1 MQFELARHHGVDG
14 LKKAAKLKR
23 PMTAMEFA
31 DHRARLIVERRKQIG
46 GSVAQVVGSAPLS
59 LARTHRQ
66 HRLAAVESLD
76 LGLFINAEHHRPFGR
91 VEIEPYD
98 VAQLLDEQGV
108 FGKLEAF
115 DPVRLQ
121 PKCAPNAADHGL
133 AQSAALGHRTRA
145 PMRRIRRG
153 ALQGHPH
160 YSFDLGV
167 SYVGQWSM
175 ARCWSCARPGCD
187 VRGGGTALDCPGKAF
202 ARAAVAAA
210 VYGAQR

>member
-1 MQFELARHHGVDG
+1 MKAGMAQQPAFDRWGFVRAVVVEDQMQFELGRHHGVDG
-14 LKKAAKLKR
+14 LKKAAKLKL

-98 VAQLLDEQGV
+98 VAQLLDE
-108 FGKLEAF
+108 
-115 DPVRLQ
+115 
-121 PKCAPNAADHGL
+121 
-133 AQSAALGHRTRA
+133 
-145 PMRRIRRG
+145 
-153 ALQGHPH
+153 
-160 YSFDLGV
+160 
-167 SYVGQWSM
+167 
-175 ARCWSCARPGCD
+175 
-187 VRGGGTALDCPGKAF
+187 
-202 ARAAVAAA
+202 
-210 VYGAQR
+210 